1 MTYRS
6 DSDIYYP
13 YGRLIR
19 KKKTRRASSQFNYNY
34 SAELMNLF
42 EEKTHL
48 IAWTVSHCETQ
59 SKREELVHKLRE
71 FIPIDVFGTCGDLT
85 CEQKEFGCLKEV
97 ERKYKFYLSFEN
109 SLCEEYVTEKFFNA
123 LKYSIVPI
131 VYGERGGGDYYKAIA
146 PPKSYI
152 DVRSFSTVKEL
163 TEYLLFLS
171 GNVEEYLKYFEWKK
185 EYEVLVEPSKEPWC
199 DLCDKLM
206 KNRRRLLER
215 KSYWNLEDWWF
226 NSRRKSG
233 DEVNANTVC
242 EQPHQFT

>member
-1 MTYRS
+1 LKSFLKPTKAQLS
-6 DSDIYYP
+6 
-13 YGRLIR
+13 YGSFCSQLYNKELLI
-19 KKKTRRASSQFNYNY
+19 
-34 SAELMNLF
+34 
-42 EEKTHL
+42 L
-48 IAWTVSHCETQ
+48 IAWTVSYCETQ

-85 CEQKEFGCLKEV
+85 CKQNEFGCLKEV

-131 VYGERGGGDYYKAIA
+131 VYGERGGSDYYKAIA

-163 TEYLLFLS
+163 AEYLLFLS
-171 GNVEEYLKYFEWKK
+171 GNAKEYLKYFEWKK

-199 DLCDKLM
+199 DLCCKFCKEAHDFKVRWIADARNEGFCT
-206 KNRRRLLER
+206 K
-215 KSYWNLEDWWF
+215 
-226 NSRRKSG
+226 
-233 DEVNANTVC
+233 
-242 EQPHQFT
+242 